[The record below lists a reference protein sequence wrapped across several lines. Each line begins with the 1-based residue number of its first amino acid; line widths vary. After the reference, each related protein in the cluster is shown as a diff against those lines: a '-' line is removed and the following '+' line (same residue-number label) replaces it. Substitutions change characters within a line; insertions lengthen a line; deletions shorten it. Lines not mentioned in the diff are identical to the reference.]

1 MSTALWGAGLVLAAS
16 LWGLWSYYARQKQ
29 RRALVWAFAAAL
41 GEMES
46 GIRWLQTPLPV
57 LLEGLSGRE
66 DCGVWFRKVTEQLQ
80 GDVPLQVAW
89 NSVFSVLEDTEN
101 GEILRR
107 VTLSGDRERVTGEL
121 RRAREE
127 LEALYRRRCGED
139 GQRMRVTAAAA
150 LCGTGFVI
158 ILLI

>member
-66 DCGVWFRKVTEQLQ
+66 DCGVWFWKVMEH
-80 GDVPLQVAW
+80 
-89 NSVFSVLEDTEN
+89 
-101 GEILRR
+101 
-107 VTLSGDRERVTGEL
+107 
-121 RRAREE
+121 
-127 LEALYRRRCGED
+127 
-139 GQRMRVTAAAA
+139 
-150 LCGTGFVI
+150 
-158 ILLI
+158 